1 MPPYISTDNELTKEE
16 ILNKI
21 KVLDIA
27 HGGTGKATRKEAFDN
42 LAFLGYNPVSSPDED
57 TTQKWCEL
65 GNGYAFFDTDGLMVN
80 QPYTFMFVINYHN
93 ATNDV
98 FQIVCEQ
105 KSGSVYYRNGNSKDW
120 YTNWTPLLGANSI
133 IPVENGGTGKATKKE
148 AFRNLS
154 FLGAEP
160 IASNAEDTVQKW
172 NNLGAGYAWFGQ
184 PNRMINQPYTY
195 MFVLNYVQ
203 DSDVFQ
209 IGSTQS
215 DSNTVY
221 FRSGNASGWH
231 KNWTPL
237 LSTNN
242 TSLLATTIQN
252 LIDKGE
258 IHMEKQYIISD
269 SGMTTETF
277 ANNVSCIGL
286 QDDSVKVL
294 GKFIPQHDG
303 TILVQTKATNS
314 SDARDLSL
322 YYTAMHTGSRY
333 GGFDRYRAKNSGT
346 VNTAISQKATMF
358 FDNVKIPAGTILT
371 GKYSFLIYES
381 VELNSWAKKQT
392 SYSYMV
398 LTVQK
403 NRPVTFYCDSNNS
416 FSDSGLTN
424 ITLQIMYKV
433 V

>member
-1 MPPYISTDNELTKEE
+1 MANNEKLQLALEKDLEAVKKIAEAALPSVDLTQTK
-16 ILNKI
+16 ILELI
-21 KVLDIA
+21 DILSVEN
-27 HGGTGKATRKEAFDN
+27 GGTGASTRKEAFDN
-42 LAFLGYNPVSSPDED
+42 LAFLGYNPISSTDED
-57 TTQKWCEL
+57 ITQKWCEL

-98 FQIVCEQ
+98 FQIGCEQ

-133 IPVENGGTGKATKKE
+133 IPVANGGTGASTADTARANLNAQRRIPQYVSGEGADLDTDTFDFILTTLTATKHKALQDLGFGSFAFVWQFFYQEANNQRGRTQFAKSYLTNKVATRYYSSNTKSWSNWDEIFTGDSIVPIMNGGTGKATKKE

-160 IASNAEDTVQKW
+160 IASNAEDTTQKW
-172 NNLGAGYAWFGQ
+172 NNLGTGYAWFGQ

-237 LSTNN
+237 LSYEYSN
-242 TSLLATTIQN
+242 TDLTAGSSKLAT
-252 LIDKGE
+252 G
-258 IHMEKQYIISD
+258 
-269 SGMTTETF
+269 
-277 ANNVSCIGL
+277 
-286 QDDSVKVL
+286 KVY
-294 GKFIPQHDG
+294 F
-303 TILVQTKATNS
+303 V
-314 SDARDLSL
+314 
-322 YYTAMHTGSRY
+322 
-333 GGFDRYRAKNSGT
+333 
-346 VNTAISQKATMF
+346 
-358 FDNVKIPAGTILT
+358 
-371 GKYSFLIYES
+371 YE
-381 VELNSWAKKQT
+381 
-392 SYSYMV
+392 
-398 LTVQK
+398 
-403 NRPVTFYCDSNNS
+403 
-416 FSDSGLTN
+416 
-424 ITLQIMYKV
+424 
-433 V
+433 

>member
-1 MPPYISTDNELTKEE
+1 MAYGPVNVSTDNKLTKEE
-16 ILNKI
+16 ILN
-21 KVLDIA
+21 
-27 HGGTGKATRKEAFDN
+27 T
-42 LAFLGYNPVSSPDED
+42 
-57 TTQKWCEL
+57 
-65 GNGYAFFDTDGLMVN
+65 
-80 QPYTFMFVINYHN
+80 
-93 ATNDV
+93 
-98 FQIVCEQ
+98 
-105 KSGSVYYRNGNSKDW
+105 
-120 YTNWTPLLGANSI
+120 LGAL
-133 IPVENGGTGKATKKE
+133 PVENGGTGKATRNE
-148 AFRNLS
+148 AFYNLA
-154 FLGAEP
+154 FLGNNP
-160 IASNAEDTVQKW
+160 ISSTDEDTTQKW
-172 NNLGAGYAWFGQ
+172 GELGSGYAWFYTNGL
-184 PNRMINQPYTY
+184 MVNQPYPY
-195 MFVLNYVQ
+195 MFVISYYNN
-203 DSDVFQ
+203 DSGNVFQ
-209 IGSTQS
+209 IGSEQNS
-215 DSNTVY
+215 GTVY
-221 FRSGNASGWH
+221 YRSGNSSGWH
-231 KNWTPL
+231 MNWTPL
-237 LSTNN
+237 LSTKGGTMSGVMYMNGNGIVLSKNPDWNNGNYFSIAEENNSVKITIRHNGVNRLFYFNDNTQAIDRAFQMWWYDDGKEHSSRFFGEHN

-314 SDARDLSL
+314 SDARELSL

-333 GGFDRYRAKNSGT
+333 GGFDRYRAKNSGI

-403 NRPVTFYCDSNNS
+403 NRPVTFYCDSSNS